1 MDEILQKIASDL
13 LLPLD
18 FVRHTV
24 KHAPTRV
31 KRFTIPKRTG
41 GTREIIQPSVTLKP
55 ILSWLNMELLA
66 ALPVHPI
73 ATAFR
78 PGQSILNNATAH
90 SSSLYSVRI
99 DISAFF
105 PSIHHTDLQQ
115 LQVSCRASLPAWAS
129 EPAGLALVSKVCFDR
144 YGTLPIGYS
153 TSPVIANAVMFQ
165 IDSRLSE
172 IVSKAADFGNA
183 VLTRYAD
190 DFVFSTDRVGACK
203 KFVTAITEVLATTHS
218 PKLRV
223 NAAKT
228 RFMSRGGGSTLVTGL
243 RVNNLGNVVVHAD
256 YKNHV
261 RLLLKLYRDG
271 VLRSGEVPQLTGHL
285 AYIQHV
291 DPALFTKLSFKF
303 YGEIERVRG
312 GHSPSLA

>member
-1 MDEILQKIASDL
+1 MDEILQKIATDL
-13 LLPLD
+13 LLPLN
-18 FVRHTV
+18 FVRQTV
-24 KHAPTRV
+24 RHAPTRV
-31 KRFTIPKRTG
+31 KRFTLAKRTG
-41 GTREIIQPSVTLKP
+41 GVREIIQPSVTLKP
-55 ILSWLNMELLA
+55 ILSWLNVELLS
-66 ALPVHPI
+66 ALPVHQI

-99 DISAFF
+99 DVSAFF
-105 PSIHHTDLQQ
+105 PSILRADLENV
-115 LQVSCRASLPAWAS
+115 LLSCRDSLPRWAS
-129 EPAGLALVSKVCFDR
+129 EPDGLALVSNVCFDR

-153 TSPVIANAVMFQ
+153 TSPAIANAVMFQ
-165 IDSRLSE
+165 IDTRLSE
-172 IVSKAADFGNA
+172 IVSKVAIFGNA

-203 KFVTAITEVLATTHS
+203 EFVTAITEVFAATHS
-218 PKLRV
+218 PTLRV

-228 RFMSRGGGSTLVTGL
+228 RYMSRAGGSTLVTGL
-243 RVNNLGNVVVHAD
+243 RVNNLGNVVVHAN
-256 YKNHV
+256 YKDHV

-271 VLRSGEVPQLTGHL
+271 VLRSDEVPKLVGHL
-285 AYIQHV
+285 AYVQHV

-303 YGEIERVRG
+303 YREIECIRS

>member
-24 KHAPTRV
+24 MHAPTRV

-41 GTREIIQPSVTLKP
+41 GSREIIQPSIALKP
-55 ILSWLNMELLA
+55 ILSWLDSELLTS
-66 ALPVHPI
+66 LPVHPI

-90 SSSLYSVRI
+90 SSSRYSVRV

-105 PSIHHTDLQQ
+105 PSIRQEDIK
-115 LQVSCRASLPAWAS
+115 QVLLSCRDLLPGWAS
-129 EPAGLALVSKVCFDR
+129 EPAGLALVSNVCFDR

-153 TSPVIANAVMFQ
+153 TSPAIANAVMFQ
-165 IDSRLSE
+165 IDTRLAE
-172 IVSKAADFGNA
+172 IILKVADFGNA

-190 DFVFSTDRVGACK
+190 DFVFSTNTVGACN
-203 KFVTAITEVLATTHS
+203 KFVTAISEVFAATRS
-218 PKLRV
+218 PKFCI

-228 RFMSRGGGSTLVTGL
+228 RFMSRAGGSTLVTGL

-256 YKNHV
+256 YRDHV
-261 RLLLKLYRDG
+261 RLLLKLYKVG
-271 VLRSGEVPQLTGHL
+271 SLRVDEVPKLVGHL

-303 YGEIERVRG
+303 FREIERIRG
-312 GHSPSLA
+312 GHSPSLT

>member
-1 MDEILQKIASDL
+1 MDEILKKIASDL

-41 GTREIIQPSVTLKP
+41 GSREIIQPSIALKP
-55 ILSWLNMELLA
+55 ILSWLDSELLA
-66 ALPVHPI
+66 SLPVHPI

-78 PGQSILNNATAH
+78 PGQSILNNAIAH
-90 SSSLYSVRI
+90 SSSRYSVRV

-105 PSIHHTDLQQ
+105 PSIRQGDLR
-115 LQVSCRASLPAWAS
+115 QVLLSCRNSLPRWAS
-129 EPAGLALVSKVCFDR
+129 EPDGLALVSNVCFDR
-144 YGTLPIGYS
+144 NGMLPIGYS
-153 TSPVIANAVMFQ
+153 TSPAIANAVMFQ
-165 IDSRLSE
+165 IDTRLAE
-172 IVSKAADFGNA
+172 IVSKVADFGNA

-190 DFVFSTDRVGACK
+190 DFVFSTNTVGACNR
-203 KFVTAITEVLATTHS
+203 FVTEICEVFAAIPS
-218 PKLRV
+218 PKFCI

-228 RFMSRGGGSTLVTGL
+228 RFMSRAGGSTLVTGL

-256 YKNHV
+256 YRDHV
-261 RLLLKLYRDG
+261 RLLLKLYKTG
-271 VLRSGEVPQLTGHL
+271 SLRVDEVPKLVGHL

-303 YGEIERVRG
+303 YQEIERIRG
-312 GHSPSLA
+312 GHLPSLA